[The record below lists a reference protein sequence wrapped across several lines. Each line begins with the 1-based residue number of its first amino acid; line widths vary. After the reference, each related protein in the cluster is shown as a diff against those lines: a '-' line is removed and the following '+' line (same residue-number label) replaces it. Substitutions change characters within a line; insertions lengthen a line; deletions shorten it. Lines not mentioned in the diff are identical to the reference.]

1 MERQGVCEK
10 DGGGE
15 CHFIL
20 LFYIKAEMRLEI
32 GKCYLFLHRA
42 HPYEELAYEAYKMEY
57 F

>member
-20 LFYIKAEMRLEI
+20 LFYIKAEMRVR
-32 GKCYLFLHRA
+32 GWKMLFIFA
-42 HPYEELAYEAYKMEY
+42 
-57 F
+57 